1 MFFRIPLWFD
11 PLKATRSLEKIKMPR
26 LEVKIKLWSMKKVI
40 ALKQMKENKNLL
52 EMVLLSQKLSKK
64 KQQNSVLLI

>member
-11 PLKATRSLEKIKMPR
+11 PLKATRSLEKIKMAL
-26 LEVKIKLWSMKKVI
+26 LEIKLWSMKKVI
-40 ALKQMKENKNLL
+40 ARNQMRENKNLL
-52 EMVLLSQKLSKK
+52 EMMLLSQKLSKK

>member
-11 PLKATRSLEKIKMPR
+11 PLKATRSLEKIKMAR
-26 LEVKIKLWSMKKVI
+26 LEIKLWSMKKVI
-40 ALKQMKENKNLL
+40 AQNQMRENKNLL
-52 EMVLLSQKLSKK
+52 EMMLLSQKLSKK

>member
-11 PLKATRSLEKIKMPR
+11 PLKATRSLEKIKMAL
-26 LEVKIKLWSMKKVI
+26 LEIKLWSMKKVI
-40 ALKQMKENKNLL
+40 AQNQMRENKNLL
-52 EMVLLSQKLSKK
+52 EMMLLSQKLSKK